1 MLLALDE
8 LLVSYASSVMDHAL
22 LKDFT
27 LMSMIIRA
35 VLDAQMNLTLSL
47 SLIAMSVPDC
57 TTYLSLSGDMLLYF
71 CRETIS
77 YMT

>member
-1 MLLALDE
+1 
-8 LLVSYASSVMDHAL
+8 MDHAL

-35 VLDAQMNLTLSL
+35 VLDAHMNLTLSH
-47 SLIAMSVPDC
+47 ITMSVTDC
-57 TTYLSLSGDMLLYF
+57 TTYVSLSGDMLLYF
-71 CRETIS
+71 RRGTIS

>member
-35 VLDAQMNLTLSL
+35 VLDAQMNLPL

-57 TTYLSLSGDMLLYF
+57 TTYFSLSGDMLLFF

>member
-1 MLLALDE
+1 
-8 LLVSYASSVMDHAL
+8 MDYAL

-35 VLDAQMNLTLSL
+35 VLDAKMNLTLSH
-47 SLIAMSVPDC
+47 ITMDVPDC

-71 CRETIS
+71 HRETIS
-77 YMT
+77 CMT